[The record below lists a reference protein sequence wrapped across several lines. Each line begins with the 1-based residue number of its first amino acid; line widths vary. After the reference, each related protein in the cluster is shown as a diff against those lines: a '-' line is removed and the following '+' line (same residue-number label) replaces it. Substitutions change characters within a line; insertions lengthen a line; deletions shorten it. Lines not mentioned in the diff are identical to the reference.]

1 MTQLLIQNGNTTYVP
16 VVEDEVTWITDRV
29 GVPGELNFTILDD
42 GKIDVQEGNTV
53 RFQYEG
59 KKVFIGF
66 IFEKSDDKEG
76 LIEIV
81 AYDQL
86 RYLKNKDVYV
96 YTNKRA
102 DQFVRM
108 VANDFGL
115 SVGTL
120 ENTRYVIPSMVEDN
134 VALFDMIGNALDV
147 TLENSGEQYVL
158 YDDFGRIALRRMQ
171 NMALDVL
178 VDEETAEN
186 FKYNSSID
194 SDTYNQVKLIRE
206 NEEEGTREV
215 FMAKDTKN
223 INSWGVLQHF
233 DTLGEDENG
242 KSKADALLRLY
253 NQKTKTLEV
262 VGQLGDVR
270 VRGGSML
277 SVRLQLNDTR
287 VSNMMLVEK
296 VTHTFKKDEHFM
308 DLTLWGGEFSA

>member
-1 MTQLLIQNGNTTYVP
+1 MTQLIIQNGNTTYVP

-277 SVRLQLNDTR
+277 PVRLQLNDTR

>member
-1 MTQLLIQNGNTTYVP
+1 M
-16 VVEDEVTWITDRV
+16 
-29 GVPGELNFTILDD
+29 
-42 GKIDVQEGNTV
+42 
-53 RFQYEG
+53 
-59 KKVFIGF
+59 
-66 IFEKSDDKEG
+66 
-76 LIEIV
+76 
-81 AYDQL
+81 
-86 RYLKNKDVYV
+86 YV
-96 YTNKRA
+96 YTNKCA

-158 YDDFGRIALRRMQ
+158 YDDFGRIALKRMQ

-277 SVRLQLNDTR
+277 PVRLQLNDTR

>member
-277 SVRLQLNDTR
+277 PVRLQLNDTR

>member
-53 RFQYEG
+53 RFQYEC

-233 DTLGEDENG
+233 DILGEDENG

-277 SVRLQLNDTR
+277 PVRLQLNDTR

>member
-277 SVRLQLNDTR
+277 PVRLQLNDTR

-296 VTHTFKKDEHFM
+296 ATHTFKKDEHFM

>member
-1 MTQLLIQNGNTTYVP
+1 MTQLLILNGNTTYVP

-171 NMALDVL
+171 SMALDVL

-277 SVRLQLNDTR
+277 PVRLQLNDTR